1 MPNRLAKENSPYLLQ
16 HKDNPVDWFPWGD
29 EAFARA
35 READKPIF
43 LSVGYSSCHWCHVM
57 EKECFE
63 DAEVASV
70 LNSSFVSIKVD
81 REELPE
87 VDEAYMTAVQL
98 SSGRGG
104 WPMSIFMTPDGDPF
118 FGGTYIPKEDRQGHP
133 GLMRIMSEIDRLW
146 RTDRER
152 IDNSAQEFATAIRS
166 SREHEVSSAKLGT
179 ELLRDAVKAHE
190 MDFDED
196 LGGFGKAPKFPPH
209 TAIEFLLNFAISEV
223 GGEAERQ
230 SAADMAL
237 FTLERMALGGIH
249 DHVGGGFHRYSTD
262 EQWLV
267 PHFEKM
273 LYDNALLLGNYAR
286 AAALCHEQIP
296 ELETLFSRVVERL
309 VGWLKSEMTSPEGLF
324 YSALDAD
331 SEGEEGRY
339 YVWTKA
345 ELSAVLGD
353 RALAF
358 CDTYQVH
365 EAGNYRDEASGVVT
379 GANILH
385 LIEPTADPLVQS
397 LDKLAQVRSKRVRP
411 GLDDKALIAWNA
423 LAIGALAEAAELETA
438 ERAAEAIFAFEKSFG
453 QLPHQVVKGVASG
466 VAYLEDYAYLIEAL
480 LTLAAVKHQFRA
492 ENAKITGRSPEDWQS
507 EAVRLA
513 QVVDDKFRAANG
525 AYNSTAKEHFERF
538 GPSQPIFD
546 QPLPSAN
553 AVMARVWMELGQP
566 KRASEVLH
574 ALSGWLER
582 APTATEALHLA
593 LLRLGDDLEA
603 GTARQ
608 DVEVELES
616 ATLMAINFA
625 AEGKLL
631 VDIAP
636 GLHINAAVVAES
648 WMTPTVLQVEGL
660 PFRAHYPESE
670 NGRYQGTLEI
680 PFEIDLPDG
689 IAQQEVEIIFTFQ
702 VCSESACQLP
712 ETRRFSAVVRAT

>member
-29 EAFARA
+29 EALARA
-35 READKPIF
+35 READRPIF

-152 IDNSAQEFATAIRS
+152 IHYSAQEFATAIRS

-223 GGEAERQ
+223 GSEAERQ

-296 ELETLFSRVVERL
+296 ELEALFSRVVERL
-309 VGWLKSEMTSPEGLF
+309 VAWLKSEMTSPEGLF

-345 ELSAVLGD
+345 ELSTALGD
-353 RALAF
+353 RAVAF

-365 EAGNYRDEASGVVT
+365 DAGNYRDEASGVVT

-385 LIEPTADPLVQS
+385 LI
-397 LDKLAQVRSKRVRP
+397 
-411 GLDDKALIAWNA
+411 
-423 LAIGALAEAAELETA
+423 
-438 ERAAEAIFAFEKSFG
+438 
-453 QLPHQVVKGVASG
+453 
-466 VAYLEDYAYLIEAL
+466 
-480 LTLAAVKHQFRA
+480 
-492 ENAKITGRSPEDWQS
+492 
-507 EAVRLA
+507 
-513 QVVDDKFRAANG
+513 
-525 AYNSTAKEHFERF
+525 
-538 GPSQPIFD
+538 
-546 QPLPSAN
+546 
-553 AVMARVWMELGQP
+553 
-566 KRASEVLH
+566 
-574 ALSGWLER
+574 
-582 APTATEALHLA
+582 
-593 LLRLGDDLEA
+593 
-603 GTARQ
+603 
-608 DVEVELES
+608 
-616 ATLMAINFA
+616 
-625 AEGKLL
+625 
-631 VDIAP
+631 
-636 GLHINAAVVAES
+636 
-648 WMTPTVLQVEGL
+648 
-660 PFRAHYPESE
+660 
-670 NGRYQGTLEI
+670 
-680 PFEIDLPDG
+680 
-689 IAQQEVEIIFTFQ
+689 
-702 VCSESACQLP
+702 
-712 ETRRFSAVVRAT
+712 